1 MIYTLTPNPAVDM
14 NVSADVVVPNR
25 VCRTKDAVYTPNG
38 KGLNVSFTLQ
48 HFGVHAPILG
58 FFGGFSGTYIVDE
71 ARKKGCDVY
80 PVMVDGITRINPF
93 ISTPTQEYTF
103 PNAGCSVP
111 EDKQHELLQLLSS
124 LDDLT
129 CLVVS
134 GSLPPEVKPT
144 FYDEIFDTLAAKHVD
159 IVLDTSSSHLSQLG
173 AKKPLLIKPNDDE
186 LHAIFG
192 YTLSGEDDTV
202 RALHDLGAQG
212 FQNVLLTL
220 GSRGAYFYNGTHVW
234 YANAPKIKPYSTV
247 CAGDATLGCFLASY
261 VVHKTSVEQALT
273 VAMACG
279 ANVAMSAGLGTF
291 SRMDELKENVHV
303 KQID

>member
-1 MIYTLTPNPAVDM
+1 M
-14 NVSADVVVPNR
+14 PNR

-111 EDKQHELLQLLSS
+111 EDTQHELLQLLSS

-144 FYDEIFDTLAAKHVD
+144 FYDEIFDTLDAKHVD
-159 IVLDTSSSHLSQLG
+159 IVL
-173 AKKPLLIKPNDDE
+173 
-186 LHAIFG
+186 G
-192 YTLSGEDDTV
+192 YTLTDEDDTV
-202 RALHDLGAQG
+202 RALHDLGTQG

-220 GSRGAYFYNGTHVW
+220 GSRGAYFLNGTHVW
-234 YANAPKIKPYSTV
+234 YANAPKIKP
-247 CAGDATLGCFLASY
+247 
-261 VVHKTSVEQALT
+261 
-273 VAMACG
+273 
-279 ANVAMSAGLGTF
+279 
-291 SRMDELKENVHV
+291 
-303 KQID
+303 